1 MNACKRRLNFV
12 PGDSPDDDKTAVEI
26 RDSDDDKLPSKMV
39 NAWNE
44 CSEPLRF
51 RTTGARLKSMQTFCS
66 KWSHKLR

>member
-1 MNACKRRLNFV
+1 MNACKRRLHFV

-26 RDSDDDKLPSKMV
+26 RDSDDDKVPSKMV
-39 NAWNE
+39 NVSNE

-51 RTTGARLKSMQTFCS
+51 RTTGARPKSMQTLCS